1 MASDFQL
8 KDDLSVFFRLI
19 CDLTTSNDIAADRM
33 DVQTLFTQIIEQPI
47 FSYTSVELFVNLL
60 FSLQFVLERQIE
72 DPEKRIA
79 FVDVFSSMYQQLSI
93 SNFRTYQRQYG
104 SMAQITHLVDE
115 ISANLSQSRLMDLP
129 FESILKNMSAIGIHS
144 SFLYTF
150 KQPIN
155 HPHDTVFL
163 KPDSLLLRAYTIE
176 NQSFGVPKN
185 EQLVTINS
193 IFNNTNLYNG
203 LSFTTEHNQGRK
215 SERAWAE
222 LREISDEICAEHGIS
237 VISEPEKGHGVS
249 HFERNMQ
256 KEGKSW
262 KDKLR
267 VRIAEVMLYSRD
279 FKDFLEKCSECSIE
293 YVYKPSNKVKL
304 KFRLSGDG
312 QQKFTR
318 ADTLG
323 ADFTP
328 ERIAEQIAEI
338 QEKLSAANVTPDM
351 LIEAP
356 KPVVPKTE
364 PKPTQTVTAP
374 TKPKQSAEPETI
386 TETSE
391 TAKRKAAAEQVEKF
405 FAARRARRQAQLDM
419 LNATAINPKP
429 EPSARTPQPTPTES
443 KAPEKKEDPWKA
455 IRGMGRANEIIADLE
470 AGGVMSFSEL
480 SGFFFN
486 TPHSD
491 DHTTELA
498 DLRKKFTAIDTL
510 IDKMKHRDELEPVYK
525 EYQGKS
531 GWSQSRFKKK
541 NAATIEDYEQTVKY
555 IKEHIKKYAVDGKP
569 PTMLDLLEKSNKLKS
584 KWNRLNVE
592 HTAFLTKRE
601 TAKKYTRQVRQYIN
615 EQQMKREREKSR
627 QRTQA
632 KHRNKNTLE

>member
-1 MASDFQL
+1 M
-8 KDDLSVFFRLI
+8 I
-19 CDLTTSNDIAADRM
+19 
-33 DVQTLFTQIIEQPI
+33 
-47 FSYTSVELFVNLL
+47 
-60 FSLQFVLERQIE
+60 
-72 DPEKRIA
+72 
-79 FVDVFSSMYQQLSI
+79 
-93 SNFRTYQRQYG
+93 
-104 SMAQITHLVDE
+104 
-115 ISANLSQSRLMDLP
+115 
-129 FESILKNMSAIGIHS
+129 
-144 SFLYTF
+144 
-150 KQPIN
+150 
-155 HPHDTVFL
+155 
-163 KPDSLLLRAYTIE
+163 
-176 NQSFGVPKN
+176 QSFAPGEVTP
-185 EQLVTINS
+185 EQAMQIGEELCDRYLKGDYQYVIAVHHDKS
-193 IFNNTNLYNG
+193 HLHCHIIFNNTNLYNG

-338 QEKLSAANVTPDM
+338 QEKL
-351 LIEAP
+351 
-356 KPVVPKTE
+356 
-364 PKPTQTVTAP
+364 
-374 TKPKQSAEPETI
+374 
-386 TETSE
+386 
-391 TAKRKAAAEQVEKF
+391 
-405 FAARRARRQAQLDM
+405 
-419 LNATAINPKP
+419 NATAINPKP

-491 DHTTELA
+491 DHTTERA
-498 DLRKKFTAIDTL
+498 DLKKKFTAIDTL
-510 IDKMKHRDELEPVYK
+510 IAKMKHRDELEPVYK

>member
-1 MASDFQL
+1 M
-8 KDDLSVFFRLI
+8 I
-19 CDLTTSNDIAADRM
+19 
-33 DVQTLFTQIIEQPI
+33 
-47 FSYTSVELFVNLL
+47 
-60 FSLQFVLERQIE
+60 
-72 DPEKRIA
+72 
-79 FVDVFSSMYQQLSI
+79 
-93 SNFRTYQRQYG
+93 
-104 SMAQITHLVDE
+104 
-115 ISANLSQSRLMDLP
+115 
-129 FESILKNMSAIGIHS
+129 
-144 SFLYTF
+144 
-150 KQPIN
+150 
-155 HPHDTVFL
+155 
-163 KPDSLLLRAYTIE
+163 
-176 NQSFGVPKN
+176 QSFAPDEVTP
-185 EQLVTINS
+185 EQAMQIGEELCDRYLKGDYQYVIAVHNDKGHLHCHI

-222 LREISDEICAEHGIS
+222 LHEISDEICKEHGLSLID
-237 VISEPEKGHGVS
+237 PKGKGVS
-249 HFERNMQ
+249 YLELLKQ
-256 KEGKSW
+256 QEGKSW
-262 KDKLR
+262 KEKLR

-279 FKDFLEKCSECSIE
+279 FADFLRNCTASGIE
-293 YVYKPSNKVKL
+293 YVYTPQNKYKL
-304 KFRLSGDG
+304 KFKLSGDG
-312 QQKFTR
+312 QQRFTR
-318 ADTLG
+318 AETLG
-323 ADFTP
+323 EGFTV
-328 ERIAEQIAEI
+328 ESITEQIAEI

-351 LIEAP
+351 LIEPP
-356 KPVVPKTE
+356 KPVAVPE

-374 TKPKQSAEPETI
+374 TKLKQSAEPETI

-419 LNATAINPKP
+419 LNATAAKPTEPKS
-429 EPSARTPQPTPTES
+429 EPSAPTPQPKPAES
-443 KAPEKKEDPWKA
+443 KAPEKKEDPWA
-455 IRGMGRANEIIADLE
+455 EVRGMRDSVEMIADLE
-470 AGGVMSFSEL
+470 AGGITSL
-480 SGFFFN
+480 DDLRGFFWNFKH
-486 TPHSD
+486 PD
-491 DHTTELA
+491 DHTDELA
-498 DLRKKFTAIDTL
+498 ILDKKIRG
-510 IDKMKHRDELEPVYK
+510 IDKLINMMKQHSQNYDIYK

>member
-1 MASDFQL
+1 M
-8 KDDLSVFFRLI
+8 I
-19 CDLTTSNDIAADRM
+19 
-33 DVQTLFTQIIEQPI
+33 
-47 FSYTSVELFVNLL
+47 
-60 FSLQFVLERQIE
+60 
-72 DPEKRIA
+72 
-79 FVDVFSSMYQQLSI
+79 
-93 SNFRTYQRQYG
+93 
-104 SMAQITHLVDE
+104 
-115 ISANLSQSRLMDLP
+115 
-129 FESILKNMSAIGIHS
+129 
-144 SFLYTF
+144 
-150 KQPIN
+150 
-155 HPHDTVFL
+155 
-163 KPDSLLLRAYTIE
+163 
-176 NQSFGVPKN
+176 QSFAPGEVTP
-185 EQLVTINS
+185 EQAMQIGEELCDRYLNGDYQYVIAVHHDKS
-193 IFNNTNLYNG
+193 HLHCHIIFNNTNLYNG

-222 LREISDEICAEHGIS
+222 LREISDEICKEHGIS
-237 VISEPEKGHGVS
+237 LIDPKGKGISYL
-249 HFERNMQ
+249 ERLKQ
-256 KEGKSW
+256 QEGKSW
-262 KDKLR
+262 KEKLR
-267 VRIAEVMLYSRD
+267 NRIAEVMFYSRD
-279 FKDFLEKCSECSIE
+279 FADFLRNCTASGIE
-293 YVYKPSNKVKL
+293 YVYTPKNKYKL
-304 KFRLSGDG
+304 KFKLSGDG
-312 QQKFTR
+312 QQRFTR
-318 ADTLG
+318 AETLG
-323 ADFTP
+323 EDYTA

-338 QEKLSAANVTPDM
+338 QEKLSTANVTPDM
-351 LIEAP
+351 LIEPP

-429 EPSARTPQPTPTES
+429 EPSAPTPQPTPTEN

-470 AGGVMSFSEL
+470 SGGVMSFSEL

-498 DLRKKFTAIDTL
+498 DLKKKFTAIDTL
-510 IDKMKHRDELEPVYK
+510 IAKMKHRDELEPVYK

-541 NAATIEDYEQTVKY
+541 NSATIEDYEQTVKY
-555 IKEHIKKYAVDGKP
+555 IREHIKKYAVDGKP

-601 TAKKYTRQVRQYIN
+601 TAKKHTRQVRNYIN
-615 EQQMKREREKSR
+615 EEHNRREHEKYRQKKLTQQRKKD
-627 QRTQA
+627 
-632 KHRNKNTLE
+632 TLE

>member
-1 MASDFQL
+1 M
-8 KDDLSVFFRLI
+8 I
-19 CDLTTSNDIAADRM
+19 
-33 DVQTLFTQIIEQPI
+33 
-47 FSYTSVELFVNLL
+47 
-60 FSLQFVLERQIE
+60 
-72 DPEKRIA
+72 
-79 FVDVFSSMYQQLSI
+79 
-93 SNFRTYQRQYG
+93 
-104 SMAQITHLVDE
+104 
-115 ISANLSQSRLMDLP
+115 
-129 FESILKNMSAIGIHS
+129 
-144 SFLYTF
+144 
-150 KQPIN
+150 
-155 HPHDTVFL
+155 
-163 KPDSLLLRAYTIE
+163 
-176 NQSFGVPKN
+176 QSFAPGEVTP
-185 EQLVTINS
+185 EQAMQIGEELCDRYLKGDYQYVIAVHHDKS
-193 IFNNTNLYNG
+193 HLHCHIIFNNTNLYNG

-364 PKPTQTVTAP
+364 PKP
-374 TKPKQSAEPETI
+374 
-386 TETSE
+386 
-391 TAKRKAAAEQVEKF
+391 
-405 FAARRARRQAQLDM
+405 
-419 LNATAINPKP
+419 
-429 EPSARTPQPTPTES
+429 EPSAPTPQPTPTES
-443 KAPEKKEDPWKA
+443 KAPEKKIDEWA
-455 IRGMGRANEIIADLE
+455 TIRGMRDSDKIIAELE
-470 AGGVMSFSEL
+470 AVGIMSLSEFGGFMH
-480 SGFFFN
+480 N
-486 TPHSD
+486 IHSPE
-491 DHTTELA
+491 DHTDEVAALKA
-498 DLRKKFTAIDTL
+498 QYTAIDKL
-510 IDKMKHRDELEPVYK
+510 LAMMKQRSDNSATYK
-525 EYQGKS
+525 EYQERSAFTQKHF
-531 GWSQSRFKKK
+531 RKK
-541 NAATIEDYEQTVKY
+541 NAAAIDAYEEADKY
-555 IKEHIKKYAVDGKP
+555 ITEHIKAFYVDGKAP
-569 PTMLDLLEKSNKLKS
+569 KRSELAALSKQLKDKCKATMPEHKAYLLK
-584 KWNRLNVE
+584 
-592 HTAFLTKRE
+592 HE
-601 TAKKYTRQVRQYIN
+601 TAMRYTRQVRQYLN
-615 EQQMKREREKSR
+615 EQYMKREREKSR

>member
-1 MASDFQL
+1 M
-8 KDDLSVFFRLI
+8 
-19 CDLTTSNDIAADRM
+19 
-33 DVQTLFTQIIEQPI
+33 
-47 FSYTSVELFVNLL
+47 
-60 FSLQFVLERQIE
+60 QIE
-72 DPEKRIA
+72 
-79 FVDVFSSMYQQLSI
+79 
-93 SNFRTYQRQYG
+93 
-104 SMAQITHLVDE
+104 
-115 ISANLSQSRLMDLP
+115 
-129 FESILKNMSAIGIHS
+129 
-144 SFLYTF
+144 
-150 KQPIN
+150 
-155 HPHDTVFL
+155 
-163 KPDSLLLRAYTIE
+163 
-176 NQSFGVPKN
+176 
-185 EQLVTINS
+185 
-193 IFNNTNLYNG
+193 
-203 LSFTTEHNQGRK
+203 
-215 SERAWAE
+215 
-222 LREISDEICAEHGIS
+222 
-237 VISEPEKGHGVS
+237 
-249 HFERNMQ
+249 
-256 KEGKSW
+256 GKLW

-267 VRIAEVMLYSRD
+267 AKIAEVAFYSKN
-279 FKDFLEKCSECSIE
+279 FEDFLQRCTECGIE
-293 YVYKPSNKVKL
+293 YVYKLQNKVKL
-304 KFRLSGDG
+304 KFRLSGEG

-323 ADFTP
+323 ENYTA
-328 ERIAEQIAEI
+328 EKIAEQIEQI
-338 QEKLSAANVTPDM
+338 QKAQAVLERLSEKKKP
-351 LIEAP
+351 E
-356 KPVVPKTE
+356 KPVATAPVTTTKTKPTAE
-364 PKPTQTVTAP
+364 VSAPTTPPSESIHFIADTVLARMREKGITPPPPAPKPTQTVAP
-374 TKPKQSAEPETI
+374 
-386 TETSE
+386 
-391 TAKRKAAAEQVEKF
+391 
-405 FAARRARRQAQLDM
+405 
-419 LNATAINPKP
+419 PKP
-429 EPSARTPQPTPTES
+429 VEV

-491 DHTTELA
+491 DHTTERA
-498 DLRKKFTAIDTL
+498 DLKKKFTAIDTL
-510 IDKMKHRDELEPVYK
+510 IAKMKHRDELEPVYK

>member
-1 MASDFQL
+1 M
-8 KDDLSVFFRLI
+8 I
-19 CDLTTSNDIAADRM
+19 
-33 DVQTLFTQIIEQPI
+33 
-47 FSYTSVELFVNLL
+47 
-60 FSLQFVLERQIE
+60 
-72 DPEKRIA
+72 
-79 FVDVFSSMYQQLSI
+79 
-93 SNFRTYQRQYG
+93 
-104 SMAQITHLVDE
+104 
-115 ISANLSQSRLMDLP
+115 
-129 FESILKNMSAIGIHS
+129 
-144 SFLYTF
+144 
-150 KQPIN
+150 
-155 HPHDTVFL
+155 
-163 KPDSLLLRAYTIE
+163 
-176 NQSFGVPKN
+176 QSFAPGEVTP
-185 EQLVTINS
+185 EQAMQIGEELCDRYLKGDYQYVIAVHHDKS
-193 IFNNTNLYNG
+193 HLHCHIIFNNTNLYNG

-351 LIEAP
+351 LIEPP
-356 KPVVPKTE
+356 KPVAVPE

-391 TAKRKAAAEQVEKF
+391 TAKRKAAAEQVKKF

-491 DHTTELA
+491 DHTTERA
-498 DLRKKFTAIDTL
+498 DLKKKFTAIDTL
-510 IDKMKHRDELEPVYK
+510 IAKMKHRDELEPVYK

>member
-1 MASDFQL
+1 M
-8 KDDLSVFFRLI
+8 I
-19 CDLTTSNDIAADRM
+19 
-33 DVQTLFTQIIEQPI
+33 
-47 FSYTSVELFVNLL
+47 
-60 FSLQFVLERQIE
+60 
-72 DPEKRIA
+72 
-79 FVDVFSSMYQQLSI
+79 
-93 SNFRTYQRQYG
+93 
-104 SMAQITHLVDE
+104 
-115 ISANLSQSRLMDLP
+115 
-129 FESILKNMSAIGIHS
+129 
-144 SFLYTF
+144 
-150 KQPIN
+150 
-155 HPHDTVFL
+155 
-163 KPDSLLLRAYTIE
+163 
-176 NQSFGVPKN
+176 QSFAPGEVTP
-185 EQLVTINS
+185 EQAMQIGEELCDRYLNGDYQYVIAVHNDKDHLHCHV

-222 LREISDEICAEHGIS
+222 LREISDEICKEHGIS
-237 VISEPEKGHGVS
+237 LIDPKGKGISYL
-249 HFERNMQ
+249 ERLKQ
-256 KEGKSW
+256 QEGKSW
-262 KDKLR
+262 KEKLR
-267 VRIAEVMLYSRD
+267 NRIAEVMFYSRD
-279 FKDFLEKCSECSIE
+279 FADFLRNCTASGIE
-293 YVYKPSNKVKL
+293 YVYTPKNKYKL
-304 KFRLSGDG
+304 KFKLSGDG
-312 QQKFTR
+312 QQIFTR
-318 ADTLG
+318 AETLG
-323 ADFTP
+323 EDYTA

-338 QEKLSAANVTPDM
+338 QEKLSTANVTPDM
-351 LIEAP
+351 LIEPP

-429 EPSARTPQPTPTES
+429 EPSAPTPQPTPTES

-455 IRGMGRANEIIADLE
+455 IRGMGRANEIIADLQS
-470 AGGVMSFSEL
+470 GGVMSFSEL

-491 DHTTELA
+491 GHTTELA
-498 DLRKKFTAIDTL
+498 DLKKKFTAIDTL
-510 IDKMKHRDELEPVYK
+510 IAKMKHRDELEPVYK

-541 NAATIEDYEQTVKY
+541 NSATIEDYEQTVKY
-555 IKEHIKKYAVDGKP
+555 IREHIKKYAVDGKP

-601 TAKKYTRQVRQYIN
+601 TAKKHTRQVRNYIN
-615 EQQMKREREKSR
+615 EEHNRREHEKYRQKKLTQQRKKD
-627 QRTQA
+627 
-632 KHRNKNTLE
+632 TLE

>member
-1 MASDFQL
+1 MTPEQALQIGEEL
-8 KDDLSVFFRLI
+8 
-19 CDLTTSNDIAADRM
+19 CDR
-33 DVQTLFTQIIEQPI
+33 F
-47 FSYTSVELFVNLL
+47 
-60 FSLQFVLERQIE
+60 LQGNYQYVLAVHT
-72 DPEKRIA
+72 DK
-79 FVDVFSSMYQQLSI
+79 SH
-93 SNFRTYQRQYG
+93 
-104 SMAQITHLVDE
+104 THCH
-115 ISANLSQSRLMDLP
+115 I
-129 FESILKNMSAIGIHS
+129 
-144 SFLYTF
+144 
-150 KQPIN
+150 
-155 HPHDTVFL
+155 
-163 KPDSLLLRAYTIE
+163 
-176 NQSFGVPKN
+176 
-185 EQLVTINS
+185 

-203 LSFTTEHNQGRK
+203 LSFTYEHNQGKVKDR
-215 SERAWAE
+215 SWAQLRA
-222 LREISDEICAEHGIS
+222 ISDELCKEHGIS
-237 VISEPEKGHGVS
+237 VIEPKSKGVS
-249 HFERNMQ
+249 HFERDMQ

-323 ADFTP
+323 ADYTV
-328 ERIAEQIAEI
+328 ERISEQIAEI

-419 LNATAINPKP
+419 LNASSAKPTEPKP
-429 EPSARTPQPTPTES
+429 ELPTPTPQPTPTES

-455 IRGMGRANEIIADLE
+455 IRGMGRADEIIADLE
-470 AGGVMSFSEL
+470 SGGVMSFGEL

-510 IDKMKHRDELEPVYK
+510 IEKMKHRDELEPVYK

-541 NAATIEDYEQTVKY
+541 NADTIEDYEATVKY
-555 IKEHIKKYAVDGKP
+555 IKEHIKRYAVDGKP

-615 EQQMKREREKSR
+615 EQQMKREREKYR
-627 QRTQA
+627 QKKLTQQR
-632 KHRNKNTLE
+632 KKDTLE

>member
-1 MASDFQL
+1 M
-8 KDDLSVFFRLI
+8 I
-19 CDLTTSNDIAADRM
+19 
-33 DVQTLFTQIIEQPI
+33 
-47 FSYTSVELFVNLL
+47 
-60 FSLQFVLERQIE
+60 
-72 DPEKRIA
+72 
-79 FVDVFSSMYQQLSI
+79 
-93 SNFRTYQRQYG
+93 
-104 SMAQITHLVDE
+104 
-115 ISANLSQSRLMDLP
+115 
-129 FESILKNMSAIGIHS
+129 
-144 SFLYTF
+144 
-150 KQPIN
+150 
-155 HPHDTVFL
+155 
-163 KPDSLLLRAYTIE
+163 
-176 NQSFGVPKN
+176 QSFAPGEVTP
-185 EQLVTINS
+185 EQAMQIGEELCDRYLKGDYQYVIAVHNDKDHLHCHV

-222 LREISDEICAEHGIS
+222 LREISDEICADHGIS

-249 HFERNMQ
+249 HFERDMQ

-279 FKDFLEKCSECSIE
+279 FKDFLEKCSECGIE

-351 LIEAP
+351 LIEPP

-364 PKPTQTVTAP
+364 PKPTQTVTVQ
-374 TKPKQSAEPETI
+374 TKSKQSAEPETI

-419 LNATAINPKP
+419 LNATATKPTEPKP
-429 EPSARTPQPTPTES
+429 EPSAPTPQPTPTES
-443 KAPEKKEDPWKA
+443 KAPEKKIDEWA
-455 IRGMGRANEIIADLE
+455 TIRGMRDSDKIIAELE
-470 AGGVMSFSEL
+470 AVGIMSLSEFGGFMH
-480 SGFFFN
+480 N
-486 TPHSD
+486 IHSPE
-491 DHTTELA
+491 DHTDEVAELKA
-498 DLRKKFTAIDTL
+498 QYTAIDKL
-510 IDKMKHRDELEPVYK
+510 LAMMKQRSDNSATYK
-525 EYQGKS
+525 EYQERSAFTQKHF
-531 GWSQSRFKKK
+531 RKK
-541 NAATIEDYEQTVKY
+541 NAAAIDAYEEADKY
-555 IKEHIKKYAVDGKP
+555 IKEHIKAYYVDGKAP
-569 PTMLDLLEKSNKLKS
+569 KRSELAALSKQLKDKRKAIMPEHKAYLLK
-584 KWNRLNVE
+584 
-592 HTAFLTKRE
+592 HE
-601 TAKKYTRQVRQYIN
+601 TAMRYTRQVRQYIN
-615 EQQMKREREKSR
+615 EQYMKREREKSR

>member
-1 MASDFQL
+1 M
-8 KDDLSVFFRLI
+8 I
-19 CDLTTSNDIAADRM
+19 
-33 DVQTLFTQIIEQPI
+33 
-47 FSYTSVELFVNLL
+47 
-60 FSLQFVLERQIE
+60 
-72 DPEKRIA
+72 
-79 FVDVFSSMYQQLSI
+79 
-93 SNFRTYQRQYG
+93 
-104 SMAQITHLVDE
+104 
-115 ISANLSQSRLMDLP
+115 
-129 FESILKNMSAIGIHS
+129 
-144 SFLYTF
+144 
-150 KQPIN
+150 
-155 HPHDTVFL
+155 
-163 KPDSLLLRAYTIE
+163 
-176 NQSFGVPKN
+176 QSFAPGEVTP
-185 EQLVTINS
+185 EQAMQIGEELCDRYLKGDYQYVIAVHHDKS
-193 IFNNTNLYNG
+193 HLHCHIIFNNTNLYNG

-237 VISEPEKGHGVS
+237 VIEPIGKGVS
-249 HFERNMQ
+249 HYENEMQ

-262 KDKLR
+262 KEKLR

-279 FKDFLEKCSECSIE
+279 FADFLRNCTASGIE
-293 YVYKPSNKVKL
+293 YVYTPKNKYKL
-304 KFRLSGDG
+304 KFKLSGDG
-312 QQKFTR
+312 QQRFTR
-318 ADTLG
+318 AETLG
-323 ADFTP
+323 EGFTV
-328 ERIAEQIAEI
+328 ESITEQIAEI
-338 QEKLSAANVTPDM
+338 QEKLSAENVTPNM
-351 LIEAP
+351 LIEPP
-356 KPVVPKTE
+356 KPVAVPKPE

-374 TKPKQSAEPETI
+374 TQHKQSAKPEGI
-386 TETSE
+386 TESSE

-419 LNATAINPKP
+419 LNASSAKPTEPKP
-429 EPSARTPQPTPTES
+429 ELPTPIPQSTPTVS
-443 KAPEKKEDPWKA
+443 KAPEEDPWKA

-486 TPHSD
+486 TPHDD
-491 DHTTELA
+491 DHTTELT

-510 IDKMKHRDELEPVYK
+510 IAKMKHRDELEPVYK

-541 NAATIEDYEQTVKY
+541 NAATIEDYEATVKY
-555 IKEHIKKYAVDGKP
+555 IKEHIKRYAVDGKP

-615 EQQMKREREKSR
+615 EQQMKREREQSR

-632 KHRNKNTLE
+632 KRRNKNALE

>member
-1 MASDFQL
+1 M
-8 KDDLSVFFRLI
+8 I
-19 CDLTTSNDIAADRM
+19 
-33 DVQTLFTQIIEQPI
+33 
-47 FSYTSVELFVNLL
+47 
-60 FSLQFVLERQIE
+60 
-72 DPEKRIA
+72 
-79 FVDVFSSMYQQLSI
+79 
-93 SNFRTYQRQYG
+93 
-104 SMAQITHLVDE
+104 
-115 ISANLSQSRLMDLP
+115 
-129 FESILKNMSAIGIHS
+129 
-144 SFLYTF
+144 
-150 KQPIN
+150 
-155 HPHDTVFL
+155 
-163 KPDSLLLRAYTIE
+163 
-176 NQSFGVPKN
+176 QSFAPGEVTP
-185 EQLVTINS
+185 EQAMQIGEELCDRYLKGDYQYVIAVHHDKS
-193 IFNNTNLYNG
+193 HLHCHIIFNNTNLYNG
-203 LSFTTEHNQGRK
+203 LSFTTEHNQGRRT
-215 SERAWAE
+215 ERAWAE
-222 LREISDEICAEHGIS
+222 LREISDEICAEHGLSLIEPKGKGIS
-237 VISEPEKGHGVS
+237 YL
-249 HFERNMQ
+249 ERLKQ
-256 KEGKSW
+256 QEGKSW
-262 KDKLR
+262 KEKLR
-267 VRIAEVMLYSRD
+267 ARIAEVMIYSRD
-279 FKDFLEKCSECSIE
+279 FADFLKNCTTAGIE
-293 YVYKPSNKVKL
+293 YVYTPKNKYKL
-304 KFRLSGDG
+304 KFKLSGDG
-312 QQKFTR
+312 QQRFTR
-318 ADTLG
+318 AETLG
-323 ADFTP
+323 EGFTV
-328 ERIAEQIAEI
+328 ESITKQIAEI
-338 QEKLSAANVTPDM
+338 QEKLSAENVTPDM
-351 LIEAP
+351 LIEPP
-356 KPVVPKTE
+356 KPVVPKNE
-364 PKPTQTVTAP
+364 PKQTVTAP
-374 TKPKQSAEPETI
+374 TTLKQSAEPKTT
-386 TETSE
+386 TEATE
-391 TAKRKAAAEQVEKF
+391 IAKRKAAAEQVEKF

-491 DHTTELA
+491 DHTTERA
-498 DLRKKFTAIDTL
+498 DLKKKFTAIDTL
-510 IDKMKHRDELEPVYK
+510 IAKMKHRDELEPVYK

>member
-1 MASDFQL
+1 M
-8 KDDLSVFFRLI
+8 I
-19 CDLTTSNDIAADRM
+19 
-33 DVQTLFTQIIEQPI
+33 
-47 FSYTSVELFVNLL
+47 
-60 FSLQFVLERQIE
+60 
-72 DPEKRIA
+72 
-79 FVDVFSSMYQQLSI
+79 
-93 SNFRTYQRQYG
+93 
-104 SMAQITHLVDE
+104 
-115 ISANLSQSRLMDLP
+115 
-129 FESILKNMSAIGIHS
+129 
-144 SFLYTF
+144 
-150 KQPIN
+150 
-155 HPHDTVFL
+155 
-163 KPDSLLLRAYTIE
+163 
-176 NQSFGVPKN
+176 QSFAPGEVTP
-185 EQLVTINS
+185 EQAMQIGEELCDRYLKGDYQYVIAVHNDKDHLHCHV

-222 LREISDEICAEHGIS
+222 LREISDEICADHGIS

-249 HFERNMQ
+249 HFERDMQ

-279 FKDFLEKCSECSIE
+279 FKDFLEKCSECGIE

-351 LIEAP
+351 LIEP
-356 KPVVPKTE
+356 P
-364 PKPTQTVTAP
+364 
-374 TKPKQSAEPETI
+374 KPKQSAEPNTI
-386 TETSE
+386 TEKSE

-419 LNATAINPKP
+419 LNASSAKPTEPKP
-429 EPSARTPQPTPTES
+429 ELPTPIPQPTPTES

-486 TPHSD
+486 TPHDD
-491 DHTTELA
+491 DHTDELA

-510 IDKMKHRDELEPVYK
+510 IAKMKHRDELEPVYK

-555 IKEHIKKYAVDGKP
+555 IKEHIKRYAVDGKP

-601 TAKKYTRQVRQYIN
+601 TAKKYTRQVRQYLN
-615 EQQMKREREKSR
+615 EQQMKREREQSR

-632 KHRNKNTLE
+632 KRRNKNALE

>member
-1 MASDFQL
+1 M
-8 KDDLSVFFRLI
+8 I
-19 CDLTTSNDIAADRM
+19 
-33 DVQTLFTQIIEQPI
+33 
-47 FSYTSVELFVNLL
+47 
-60 FSLQFVLERQIE
+60 
-72 DPEKRIA
+72 
-79 FVDVFSSMYQQLSI
+79 
-93 SNFRTYQRQYG
+93 
-104 SMAQITHLVDE
+104 
-115 ISANLSQSRLMDLP
+115 
-129 FESILKNMSAIGIHS
+129 
-144 SFLYTF
+144 
-150 KQPIN
+150 
-155 HPHDTVFL
+155 
-163 KPDSLLLRAYTIE
+163 
-176 NQSFGVPKN
+176 QSFAPGEVTP
-185 EQLVTINS
+185 EQAMQIGEELCDRYLKGDYQYVIAVHHDKS
-193 IFNNTNLYNG
+193 HLHCHIIFNNTNLYNG

-215 SERAWAE
+215 SGRAWAE

-237 VISEPEKGHGVS
+237 VIEPIGKGVS
-249 HFERNMQ
+249 HYENEMQ

-262 KDKLR
+262 KEKLR

-279 FKDFLEKCSECSIE
+279 FADFLRNCTASGIE
-293 YVYKPSNKVKL
+293 YVYTPKNKYKL
-304 KFRLSGDG
+304 KFKLSGDG
-312 QQKFTR
+312 QQRFTR
-318 ADTLG
+318 AETLG
-323 ADFTP
+323 ADYTA

-351 LIEAP
+351 LIEPP
-356 KPVVPKTE
+356 KPVAVPKPE

-374 TKPKQSAEPETI
+374 TKPKQSAEPEAI

-419 LNATAINPKP
+419 LNTSVSKPAELKP
-429 EPSARTPQPTPTES
+429 ELSAPTPQPTPTEN
-443 KAPEKKEDPWKA
+443 KAPEKEEDPWKA

-470 AGGVMSFSEL
+470 SGGVMSFSEL

-498 DLRKKFTAIDTL
+498 DLRKTFTAIDTL
-510 IDKMKHRDELEPVYK
+510 IAKMKHRDELEPVYK

-541 NAATIEDYEQTVKY
+541 NAVTIEDYEATVKY
-555 IKEHIKKYAVDGKP
+555 IKEHIKRYAVDSKS

-601 TAKKYTRQVRQYIN
+601 TAKKHTRQVRNYIN
-615 EQQMKREREKSR
+615 EEHNRREHEKYRQKKLTQQRKKD
-627 QRTQA
+627 
-632 KHRNKNTLE
+632 TLE

>member
-1 MASDFQL
+1 MAYTSIHTIRATVSAAIAYITNGDKTVNGVYVNSYACRADSAGASEDFRTVRQQGTG
-8 KDDLSVFFRLI
+8 R
-19 CDLTTSNDIAADRM
+19 
-33 DVQTLFTQIIEQPI
+33 TQI
-47 FSYTSVELFVNLL
+47 L
-60 FSLQFVLERQIE
+60 
-72 DPEKRIA
+72 
-79 FVDVFSSMYQQLSI
+79 
-93 SNFRTYQRQYG
+93 
-104 SMAQITHLVDE
+104 
-115 ISANLSQSRLMDLP
+115 
-129 FESILKNMSAIGIHS
+129 
-144 SFLYTF
+144 
-150 KQPIN
+150 
-155 HPHDTVFL
+155 
-163 KPDSLLLRAYTIE
+163 AYHMI
-176 NQSFGVPKN
+176 QSFAPGEVTP
-185 EQLVTINS
+185 EQAMQIGEELCDRYLKGDYQYVIAVHNDKDHLHCHI

-249 HFERNMQ
+249 HFERDMQ

-279 FKDFLEKCSECSIE
+279 FKDFLEKCSECGIE

-328 ERIAEQIAEI
+328 ERITEQIAEI

-351 LIEAP
+351 IIEPP

-364 PKPTQTVTAP
+364 PKQTVTAP
-374 TKPKQSAEPETI
+374 TTLKQSAEPETI
-386 TETSE
+386 TEMSE

-419 LNATAINPKP
+419 LNASATKPTEPKP
-429 EPSARTPQPTPTES
+429 EPSAPTPQPTPTES

-455 IRGMGRANEIIADLE
+455 IRGMGRADEIIADLE
-470 AGGVMSFSEL
+470 SGGVMSFSEL

-486 TPHSD
+486 TPHDD

-498 DLRKKFTAIDTL
+498 DLKKKFTAIDTL
-510 IDKMKHRDELEPVYK
+510 IAKMKHREELEPVYK

-541 NAATIEDYEQTVKY
+541 NAATIEDYEATVKY
-555 IKEHIKKYAVDGKP
+555 IKEHIKRYAVDGKP

-615 EQQMKREREKSR
+615 EQQMKREREHSR

-632 KHRNKNTLE
+632 KQKNSYLE